1 MLRRFTVGG
10 IAALVAIVVATMV
23 AAVSPT
29 EAAWK
34 EKTRKNCWHMCEW
47 KCPTISAFGGCLGN
61 WVKRCGE
68 EQCFRTTG

>member
-1 MLRRFTVGG
+1 MLPRFTVGG
-10 IAALVAIVVATMV
+10 IAALVAIVAATTF

-34 EKTRKNCWHMCEW
+34 EKTSKNCYRSCNW
-47 KCPTISAFGGCLGN
+47 KCPTVSAFGGCLGN

-68 EQCFRTTG
+68 EKCHRKSG